1 MKSVVKNPSLKSVVT
16 RTTTDTGRWFRRT
29 PIHLSLTE
37 STLTL
42 HAPGPRPFTATVPL
56 ADCHASRYHHPT
68 GELILEPAE
77 ALPVRN
83 LRIAPQE
90 ALRILRSLQPSPTP

>member
-1 MKSVVKNPSLKSVVT
+1 MPLTLPT
-16 RTTTDTGRWFRRT
+16 RTLIDTGRWFRR
-29 PIHLSLTE
+29 PQIHLTLTE

-77 ALPVRN
+77 ALPIRN
-83 LRIAPQE
+83 LRISPQE
-90 ALRILRSLQPSPTP
+90 ALQILRSLQPSHTP